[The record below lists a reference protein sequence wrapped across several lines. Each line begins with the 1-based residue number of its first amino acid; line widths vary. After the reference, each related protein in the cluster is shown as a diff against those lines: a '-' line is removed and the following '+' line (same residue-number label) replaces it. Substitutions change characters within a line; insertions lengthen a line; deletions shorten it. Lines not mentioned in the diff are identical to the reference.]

1 MLTKWLNSTILE
13 PNNSEQQALINQ
25 RSTWDASRPIEMG
38 SKPCQILVFLRR
50 KTNGAQRRAQVGT
63 CKEVTRMGTLRP
75 LSYPGVNCL
84 TLMVGSP
91 VKLQFIKAGTSTST
105 ANLRMNTQV
114 VIAKEVQK
122 IVNPKALLNRFSS
135 LIPTNL

>member
-1 MLTKWLNSTILE
+1 
-13 PNNSEQQALINQ
+13 
-25 RSTWDASRPIEMG
+25 
-38 SKPCQILVFLRR
+38 
-50 KTNGAQRRAQVGT
+50 
-63 CKEVTRMGTLRP
+63 MGTLRP